1 LDTSPVV
8 QAFAKQLLQQS
19 GFGNLAALNSSVG
32 SEAIDRL
39 VHVEPDAVMMTIDRV
54 LGSLTLDQLR
64 DVKDSRSHIVWAL
77 EKLVFRKQTFERAAT
92 LLRRFG
98 AANTE
103 GRIGNDPGGQFKV
116 LYQLHLSGT
125 EASPKERLR
134 VLDEGL
140 QSADSDERELCVEAL
155 GRMLQ
160 TRHFTRGGGAEEIGS
175 GERLEDWSPK

>member
-1 LDTSPVV
+1 
-8 QAFAKQLLQQS
+8 
-19 GFGNLAALNSSVG
+19 
-32 SEAIDRL
+32 
-39 VHVEPDAVMMTIDRV
+39 M
-54 LGSLTLDQLR
+54 R

-175 GERLEDWSPK
+175 GERLEDWSPKTYGEIWDFYRAAMSRLADIATSNDQFAGRALR